1 MVARGCTAGKIKN
14 SILCQR
20 KPSEKGGFLFKK
32 FEIIF
37 GGTQKGHD
45 VKRFACEKYEKIHG
59 EINKL
64 FINIKFKTPK
74 MGFWGIS
81 ALKSSGKKM
90 RRVIL
95 FTYNP

>member
-1 MVARGCTAGKIKN
+1 MKN

-37 GGTQKGHD
+37 CGTQKRHT
-45 VKRFACEKYEKIHG
+45 VKCFACEKHEKIHG

-64 FINIKFKTPK
+64 FIIIKFKTPK
-74 MGFWGIS
+74 IGFLGVS

-90 RRVIL
+90 RRVII
-95 FTYNP
+95 FTHNP

>member
-1 MVARGCTAGKIKN
+1 MKN

-37 GGTQKGHD
+37 GGTEKGHT
-45 VKRFACEKYEKIHG
+45 VKWFTCEKHEKIHG

-64 FINIKFKTPK
+64 FIIIKFKMPK
-74 MGFWGIS
+74 MRFWGVS
-81 ALKSSGKKM
+81 ALKVVAKRCG
-90 RRVIL
+90 V
-95 FTYNP
+95 